1 MVKAKAK
8 DIYQYLDQ
16 IAPFE
21 LQMDFDN
28 AGFLVGDREA
38 EVGRVMVAL
47 DVTLDVVGEA
57 RRKKCQLIVTHHPLI
72 FHPLKAVTPA
82 DPTQAVVAELIRR
95 NTGLICAHT
104 NLDLAPGGVNDV
116 LMDTLGV
123 KTLGILEK
131 MGDRDGL
138 GDYGLGRWGELPQA
152 VEPKAFAAHVKK
164 ALGTRA
170 VRAVPGTRPV
180 KKVAVC
186 GGAGGDMVEVAASL
200 GMDAYV
206 TADVKHH
213 EFLAARALGI
223 TLLDA
228 GHYAT
233 EDPAMDV
240 LAAQLAE
247 DFAPAGIEVLR
258 SKTHKEPYFAP

>member
-1 MVKAKAK
+1 MVKAKE
-8 DIYQYLDQ
+8 IYRYLDQ
-16 IAPFE
+16 IAPFDI
-21 LQMDFDN
+21 QMDFDN

-38 EVGRVMVAL
+38 EVSRVMVAL
-47 DVTLDVVGEA
+47 DVTGDVVREA
-57 RRKKCQLIVTHHPLI
+57 GRKKCQLIVSHHPLI
-72 FHPLKAVTPA
+72 FHPLKSVVPQ
-82 DPTQAVVAELIRR
+82 DPTQAVVAQLLRR
-95 NTGLICAHT
+95 GIAVISAHT

-116 LMDTLGV
+116 LMDVLGV
-123 KTLGILEK
+123 KTQGVLEP
-131 MGDRDGL
+131 MGNREGL

-152 VEPKAFAAHVKK
+152 EEPKSFAARVKK
-164 ALGTRA
+164 ALGTKS
-170 VRAVPGTRPV
+170 VRAVPGMGPV
-180 KKVAVC
+180 RKVAVC
-186 GGAGGDMVEVAASL
+186 GGAGGDMVELAASL

-233 EDPAMDV
+233 ENPAMDA
-240 LAAQLAE
+240 LAVRLAKA
-247 DFAPAGIEVLR
+247 FVPAGVEVLR

>member
-1 MVKAKAK
+1 MVKAK

-57 RRKKCQLIVTHHPLI
+57 RRKKCQLVVTHHPLI
-72 FHPLKAVTPA
+72 FHPLKAVTPD
-82 DPTQAVVAELIRR
+82 DPTQAVVAELVRR
-95 NTGLICAHT
+95 NIGLICAHT

-116 LMDTLGV
+116 LMDVLGV
-123 KTLGILEK
+123 KTQGILEP
-131 MGDRDGL
+131 MGSREGL

-152 VEPKAFAAHVKK
+152 MEPKAFAAHVKR

-170 VRAVPGTRPV
+170 VRAVPGSRPV
-180 KKVAVC
+180 KRVAVC
-186 GGAGGDMVEVAASL
+186 GGAGGDMVELATRL

-213 EFLAARALGI
+213 EFLAAQALGI

-233 EDPAMDV
+233 ENPMVGV
-240 LAAQLAE
+240 LAQKLDTA
-247 DFAPAGIEVLR
+247 FGPSGVEVFC
-258 SKTHKEPYFAP
+258 SKTHKEPYYAP

>member
-1 MVKAKAK
+1 MVKAK
-8 DIYQYLDQ
+8 DIYRYLDQ

-57 RRKKCQLIVTHHPLI
+57 RRKKCQLVVTHHPLI

-82 DPTQAVVAELIRR
+82 DPTQAVVAELVRR
-95 NTGLICAHT
+95 NIGLICAHT

-116 LMDTLGV
+116 LMDVLEI
-123 KTLGILEK
+123 KTKGILEQ

-152 VEPKAFAAHVKK
+152 MEPKAFAAHVKK

-180 KKVAVC
+180 KRVAVC
-186 GGAGGDMVEVAASL
+186 GGAGGDMVELAARL

-213 EFLAARALGI
+213 EFLAAQALGI

-233 EDPAMDV
+233 ENPMVGV
-240 LAAQLAE
+240 LAQKLDTA
-247 DFAPAGIEVLR
+247 FGPSGVEVFC
-258 SKTHKEPYFAP
+258 SKTHKEPYYAP